1 MKNFEYLKHFEKKHV
16 LKIRN
21 EQGLMCS
28 IAQRLQ
34 RGDYIQVGFLVQ
46 EGEANDARSLKA
58 IDSSKTR
65 VQFFDGIVLS
75 IHGSY
80 FEKRVTLRQP
90 RRPGSFSIER
100 TFSLQSP
107 QIQSL
112 KILQSQHFRRSKL
125 FYLRKR
131 TGKAAL
137 GIKKNVRSSRG
148 GADTP

>member
-16 LKIRN
+16 LKMKTRE

-28 IAQRLQ
+28 IAPGCSPQ

-46 EGEANDARSLKA
+46 EGEANEDRSLK
-58 IDSSKTR
+58 DLDLSKTR
-65 VQFFDGIVLS
+65 VQLFDGIVLS
-75 IHGSY
+75 IHGSS

-107 QIQSL
+107 QIQNL
-112 KILQSQHFRRSKL
+112 KVLQSQHFRRSKL

-131 TGKAAL
+131 VGKAAF
-137 GIKKNVRSSRG
+137 GTKKNVRLSSKI
-148 GADTP
+148 